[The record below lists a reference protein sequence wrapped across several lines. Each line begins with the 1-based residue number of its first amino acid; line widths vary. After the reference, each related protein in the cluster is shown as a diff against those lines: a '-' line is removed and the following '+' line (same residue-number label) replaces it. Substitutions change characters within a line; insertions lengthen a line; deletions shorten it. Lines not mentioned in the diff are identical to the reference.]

1 MTNKPQNVDR
11 IFKSFTE
18 VAHRHAPQKLESV
31 VAKAEDLSYEDQQE
45 LYTRLDDY
53 VDNCAQQV
61 DDDMTQSIAD
71 GLETAYRQEWDDN
84 LNMTDADFGVND
96 DEDHIYI
103 SPTPGTSKYSEW
115 LYSEDRL
122 KNIFY
127 LAQIVTIKK
136 EEKASKLSRN
146 LSSAFK
152 ALTSHD
158 SFNLSLT
165 VAATYAST
173 KHGAKKT

>member
-1 MTNKPQNVDR
+1 MTNKPQNVDS
-11 IFKSFTE
+11 ILKSFTE
-18 VAHRHAPQKLESV
+18 VAHRHTPQNLQSV
-31 VAKAEDLSYEDQQE
+31 VARAENLSHEDQNE
-45 LYTRLDDY
+45 LYTRLDQY
-53 VDNCAQQV
+53 VETCAQQV

-71 GLETAYRQEWDDN
+71 GLETSYKQDWDKD
-84 LNMTDADFGVND
+84 MGISDADYGIGD
-96 DEDHIYI
+96 DDYSIYI
-103 SPTPGTSKYSEW
+103 SPTPGNSSNSEW

-146 LSSAFK
+146 LSTAFQGL
-152 ALTSHD
+152 ASHD

-173 KHGAKKT
+173 KQGGSKP

>member
-1 MTNKPQNVDR
+1 MANKPQNVDR
-11 IFKSFTE
+11 LFKSFTE
-18 VAHRHAPQKLESV
+18 VAHRHAPQKLQSI
-31 VAKAEDLSYEDQQE
+31 VARAEDLPYEDQNE
-45 LYTRLDDY
+45 LYTRLDQY
-53 VDNCAQQV
+53 VETCAQQV

-71 GLETAYRQEWDDN
+71 GLETAYKQDWDKD
-84 LNMTDADFGVND
+84 MGISDADYGIG
-96 DEDHIYI
+96 DEDYSIYI
-103 SPTPGTSKYSEW
+103 SPTPGNSSNSEW

-152 ALTSHD
+152 ALASHD

-173 KHGAKKT
+173 KHGAKKR